1 MEIFPKTIDKMIDL
15 WYTIIVPRENTIN
28 KREVFIMYEIQI
40 LLGNDVRHTIPFFSK
55 WAAGYFVESKK
66 LYECADV
73 EKVLIIDTE
82 TGEVVG
88 EWL

>member
-1 MEIFPKTIDKMIDL
+1 
-15 WYTIIVPRENTIN
+15 
-28 KREVFIMYEIQI
+28 MYEIQI
-40 LLGNDVRHTIPFFSK
+40 LLGNGIKHSIPFFSK
-55 WAAGYFVESKK
+55 WAAGYFVENKK

>member
-1 MEIFPKTIDKMIDL
+1 
-15 WYTIIVPRENTIN
+15 
-28 KREVFIMYEIQI
+28 MYEIQI
-40 LLGNDVRHTIPFFSK
+40 LLGDGVRHTIPFFSK
-55 WAAGYFVESKK
+55 WAAGYFVENKK